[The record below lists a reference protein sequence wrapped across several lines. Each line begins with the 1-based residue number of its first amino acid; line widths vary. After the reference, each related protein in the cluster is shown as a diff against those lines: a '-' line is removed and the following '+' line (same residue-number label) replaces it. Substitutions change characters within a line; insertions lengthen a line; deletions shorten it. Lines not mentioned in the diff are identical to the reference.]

1 MKTAL
6 ITGGS
11 RGLGENT
18 ALKLGE
24 KGVDVILTYR
34 SGEDEAKAVVRK
46 IEAMG
51 RKAAA
56 LALDVG
62 RSSTFPAFVEAVQ
75 EVLSGWGRESFDFLV
90 NNAGVGLN
98 RPLLETSEEQFDE
111 LVAIHL
117 KGPFFLSNA
126 LYPLLADGGQV
137 VNVSSGLARFA
148 VPGLGAYGTVKGALE
163 TLTRYQAKEWGA
175 RGITCNVIAPGPV
188 ETDFGGGVTR
198 DNKEVN
204 ARYAGMAALGR
215 VGLPDD
221 VGGAITSLLTGENR
235 WITAQR
241 IEVSG
246 GFYI

>member
-1 MKTAL
+1 MKTAI

-11 RGLGENT
+11 RGLGQNT

-34 SGEDEAKAVVRK
+34 SGAEEAAEVVAALQ
-46 IEAMG
+46 AMG

-56 LALDVG
+56 LKLDVG
-62 RSSTFPAFVEAVQ
+62 KSSTFPAFVQAVR
-75 EVLSGWGRESFDFLV
+75 EVLTGWGRERFDYLV
-90 NNAGVGLN
+90 NNAGIGLN
-98 RPLLETSEEQFDE
+98 KPLLETTESDFDE
-111 LVAIHL
+111 LMAIHL

-137 VNVSSGLARFA
+137 VNISSGLARFA
-148 VPGLGAYGTVKGALE
+148 VPGLGTYGTMKGALE

-204 ARYAGMAALGR
+204 ARYASMAALGR

-221 VGGAITSLLTGENR
+221 VGGAVTALLTGENR
-235 WITAQR
+235 WVTAQR